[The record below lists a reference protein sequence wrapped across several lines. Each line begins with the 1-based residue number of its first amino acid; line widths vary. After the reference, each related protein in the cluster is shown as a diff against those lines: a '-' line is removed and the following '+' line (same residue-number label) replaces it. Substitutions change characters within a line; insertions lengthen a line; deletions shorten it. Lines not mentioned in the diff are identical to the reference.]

1 MKNEIKKWGLPP
13 ILEQRKV
20 DFMFEPNKL
29 LDKINNTK
37 KDCIKNYYRG
47 LHSTD
52 GSVKFC
58 LYDFESN
65 EIVFTMDFFRSHK
78 FSKEKYIKLQVLY
91 VNAIELRKKGIATYY
106 LKKLRDYA
114 EEKEICKIKIYVNP
128 NYKLFENK
136 ENTLSKKDLIK
147 FYKKIE
153 NDKLF
158 IEIIE

>member
-37 KDCIKNYYRG
+37 KDCIEKYYRG

-65 EIVFTMDFFRSHK
+65 EIVFTMDFFESGNFSRSN
-78 FSKEKYIKLQVLY
+78 YIKLQILY
-91 VNAIELRKKGIATYY
+91 VNNPELRNKGIATYY
-106 LKKLRDYA
+106 LRKLRDYA
-114 EEKEICKIKIYVNP
+114 VERGVAKIKIPVDTND
-128 NYKLFENK
+128 KLFENK
-136 ENTLSKKDLIK
+136 ENALSKEELIR
-147 FYKKIE
+147 FYKSIE
-153 NDKLF
+153 NKNMF
-158 IEIIE
+158 IEIQ

>member
-1 MKNEIKKWGLPP
+1 MQNIIKQWLIPDILKERNIKFVFDSNEIMDKVNS
-13 ILEQRKV
+13 LESKH
-20 DFMFEPNKL
+20 NKE
-29 LDKINNTK
+29 
-37 KDCIKNYYRG
+37 YYED
-47 LHSTD
+47 LHCRDS
-52 GSVKFC
+52 SVKFC
-58 LYDFESN
+58 LYNFESN
-65 EIVFTMDFFRSHK
+65 EIVFTMDFFESSNFSRSN
-78 FSKEKYIKLQVLY
+78 YIKLQILY
-91 VNAIELRKKGIATYY
+91 VNNPELRNKGIATYY

-128 NYKLFENK
+128 NDKLFENK